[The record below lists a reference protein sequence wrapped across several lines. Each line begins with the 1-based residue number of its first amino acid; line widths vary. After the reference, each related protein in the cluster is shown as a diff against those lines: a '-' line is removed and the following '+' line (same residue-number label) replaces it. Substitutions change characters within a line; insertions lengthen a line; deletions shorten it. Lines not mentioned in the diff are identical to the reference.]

1 MSVVSFLGFRVR
13 GLANEYK
20 IQPPR
25 RGALKALSDFL
36 FFPILQTG
44 KFLSINFSRINVF
57 VMFLDIAFEAP
68 YKIILQYLD
77 EWFSFL
83 REKRDEIMD

>member
-1 MSVVSFLGFRVR
+1 
-13 GLANEYK
+13 
-20 IQPPR
+20 
-25 RGALKALSDFL
+25 
-36 FFPILQTG
+36 
-44 KFLSINFSRINVF
+44 
-57 VMFLDIAFEAP
+57 MFLDIAFEAP